1 MVPKRARVWRAGK
14 DFYLPARH
22 SDGELACDQQMLNAV
37 SKYLSLQEA
46 EKAVAQIRQQ
56 REHDETDVQGA
67 KRAVSTK
74 LTTVVIKND
83 IQLSRYVYIYI
94 YVHLRTYIN
103 TNIRIRGG

>member
-56 REHDETDVQGA
+56 REEELKRSVVEEKDETGG
-67 KRAVSTK
+67 KRARIK
-74 LTTVVIKND
+74 LGGKDFWLPVRASDTER
-83 IQLSRYVYIYI
+83 LFIYFSSAI
-94 YVHLRTYIN
+94 IT
-103 TNIRIRGG
+103 

>member
-56 REHDETDVQGA
+56 REEELKRSVVEEKDETGG
-67 KRAVSTK
+67 KRARVK
-74 LTTVVIKND
+74 
-83 IQLSRYVYIYI
+83 
-94 YVHLRTYIN
+94 
-103 TNIRIRGG
+103 RGGEDFWLPVRASDTELLPIYSSSAIIT